1 VANLYRVVV
10 GRLVEVR
17 LDCSIRTVQDVN
29 EWFAGFAAAAAR
41 RPAGSLAV
49 VAADWRS
56 CPLLSVDAAEAAR
69 QRLAGT
75 NPHVERSAALAAP
88 DSAVTVLQF
97 LRLCRDSGHEN
108 RRMFKEPQAM
118 ISWLGQVLSRPE
130 RLRLA
135 EFIAEVPVQQT
146 PRSARQA

>member
-1 VANLYRVVV
+1 MANIYRVVV

-17 LDCSIRTVQDVN
+17 LDSSVRTVDDVN
-29 EWFAGFAAAAAR
+29 EWFAGWAAAAAR
-41 RPAGSLAV
+41 RPPGSLAV

-69 QRLAGT
+69 KRLAGT
-75 NPHVERSAALAAP
+75 NPHVERSAALASA

-97 LRLCRDSGHEN
+97 LRLCRDSGHKD

-118 ISWLGQVLSRPE
+118 IGWLGEVLSPPE
-130 RLRLA
+130 CQRLA
-135 EFIAEVPVQQT
+135 EFIGEGTAQHT
-146 PRSARQA
+146 KRSARQR